1 MKILDIALKDLVHS
15 FRSAFLL
22 VMMFVAP
29 LLITGLIYLA
39 FGGMITRTGGVTLPK
54 ATVLIVNLDQPAPT
68 VRSESRGAAGPEPVA
83 ARACAASGRPR
94 MAGGEAAARQAV
106 DDGRA
111 DVAVI
116 IPADFTQAVQEP
128 GKQASVVLYHHP
140 DSGIAA
146 RVVKVVVSDFVDGF
160 AGAKIAVH
168 VTSHQARG
176 AGPERCRM
184 AWQSVWRRPTW
195 PGCKRRRRRAGS
207 SAQTGPAY
215 LVSRAPA
222 TEQKAANQATLFL
235 GPVMAGL
242 MVFFMFFTGAAAAQS
257 ILYEDQEGTLARLF
271 TTPTPH
277 AAILA
282 GKFLAVVVTLGVQ
295 AIVLM
300 ALAALIFGIRWGHPV
315 NVALLTAGVV
325 VTAAGFG
332 ILLMSFLRST
342 RQAGPAI
349 GLVVTLTG
357 MLGGLMPTGD
367 PSQPPAFEKF
377 TLAAAAGLG
386 DARLAADAGWCE
398 PVGYPAACV
407 GVVCRRCGSVCRG
420 RAAVPA
426 PVRVGGCDACH

>member
-1 MKILDIALKDLVHS
+1 M
-15 FRSAFLL
+15 
-22 VMMFVAP
+22 
-29 LLITGLIYLA
+29 
-39 FGGMITRTGGVTLPK
+39 
-54 ATVLIVNLDQPAPT
+54 
-68 VRSESRGAAGPEPVA
+68 
-83 ARACAASGRPR
+83 
-94 MAGGEAAARQAV
+94 

-146 RVVKVVVSDFVDGF
+146 KVVKVVVSDFVDGF

-168 VTSHQARG
+168 VTSHQLEAQG
-176 AGPERCRM
+176 LALPDGVAERV
-184 AWQSVWRRPTW
+184 AQAYVSWLEASAPT
-195 PGCKRRRRRAGS
+195 GS
-207 SAQTGPAY
+207 SAQTGAAY
-215 LVSRAPA
+215 LISRAPA
-222 TEQKAANQATLFL
+222 TQQKAANQATLFL

-282 GKFLAVVVTLGVQ
+282 GKYLAVIVTLGVQ

-300 ALAALIFGIRWGHPV
+300 ALAALIFGIGWGNPV

-367 PSQPPAFEKF
+367 PSRPPAFEKF
-377 TLAAAAGLG
+377 TLVLPQGWAMRGWRLTLAGASPTDILLPVLVLFVVGAALFAAGAL
-386 DARLAADAGWCE
+386 LF
-398 PVGYPAACV
+398 
-407 GVVCRRCGSVCRG
+407 RRRFE
-420 RAAVPA
+420 
-426 PVRVGGCDACH
+426 